1 MSKDYKSRAQNAT
14 AALLSDVINA
24 QGTQEARGTQK
35 AKGPKRAAAIMDRP
49 GTVTPRSGAPYYKIN
64 LKMPLEL
71 SAYIEEEAWRQRLT
85 RTELINRILKSYM
98 EEHPHE

>member
-14 AALLSDVINA
+14 AALLSDVVNTTS
-24 QGTQEARGTQK
+24 TQE
-35 AKGPKRAAAIMDRP
+35 AKGPKRGSAIMDRP
-49 GTVTPRSGAPYYKIN
+49 GTVTPRSGKPYYKIN
-64 LKMPLEL
+64 LKMPLEM

-98 EEHPHE
+98 EENPHE

>member
-14 AALLSDVINA
+14 AALLSDVVNNQSA
-24 QGTQEARGTQK
+24 QEAKGQKRG
-35 AKGPKRAAAIMDRP
+35 GAIMDRP

-71 SAYIEEEAWRQRLT
+71 SAYIKEEAWRQRLT

>member
-1 MSKDYKSRAQNAT
+1 MSKDYKSRAQDAT
-14 AALLSDVINA
+14 AALLSDVVNA
-24 QGTQEARGTQK
+24 RRTRETQGTI
-35 AKGPKRAAAIMDRP
+35 GPRPGGAIMDRP

>member
-1 MSKDYKSRAQNAT
+1 MNKDYKSRAQNAT
-14 AALLSDVINA
+14 AALLSDVVNA
-24 QGTQEARGTQK
+24 QNTQEARKTR
-35 AKGPKRAAAIMDRP
+35 GPRPGGAIMDQP

-64 LKMPLEL
+64 LKMPVEL

-85 RTELINRILKSYM
+85 RTELMNRILKSYM

>member
-14 AALLSDVINA
+14 AALLSDVVND
-24 QGTQEARGTQK
+24 QGTQEA
-35 AKGPKRAAAIMDRP
+35 KGPKRGGAIMDRP